1 MKLALKE
8 LIFSLKKYALVEL
21 LVVVMIFMVIFLSGL
36 ANGLGRAVS

>member
-21 LVVVMIFMVIFLSGL
+21 LVVVMIFMVIFYLVWL
-36 ANGLGRAVS
+36 MA